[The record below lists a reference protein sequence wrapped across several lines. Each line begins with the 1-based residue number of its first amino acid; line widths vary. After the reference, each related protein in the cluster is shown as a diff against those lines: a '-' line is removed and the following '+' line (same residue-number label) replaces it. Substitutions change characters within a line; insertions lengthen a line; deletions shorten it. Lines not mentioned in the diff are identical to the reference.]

1 MFHERILP
9 LGPLWDRSPR
19 APSEQGFRA
28 FFPPLNK
35 SRGKLRFALAGTATM
50 PPAPNL
56 GKSLSPLLGHK
67 QDKNTVSDERS
78 KVLAE
83 RPQVATKPRGAATP

>member
-1 MFHERILP
+1 
-9 LGPLWDRSPR
+9 
-19 APSEQGFRA
+19 
-28 FFPPLNK
+28 
-35 SRGKLRFALAGTATM
+35 M

-83 RPQVATKPRGAATP
+83 RPQVATKPWGAAAP